1 MKKHYAKI
9 ILIFFLLLTKGAN
22 VYAACSGT
30 IAFTVPT
37 GVCAGS
43 VATFTNTTTIADT
56 CIWKWGDL
64 SANTV
69 VNNTSS
75 QSHTYT
81 NAGTYTVWLIKRIT
95 SPACRDSVS
104 HTITISP
111 LPTASFTVVNP
122 GVCSLTPIQFTN
134 TSSGT
139 GLTYSWAFGDGTTS
153 TASSPSHQF
162 DAYGN
167 GGNQSFSVTL
177 TATNSS
183 GCSAS
188 VTNSVS
194 VINRPDAS
202 LAFSGGI
209 NSDCNS
215 GSSPFTLSVFNNS
228 LFTTNVTNYNI
239 NWGDGSANLSNNT
252 FLPLTTTTHA
262 YTNLGYSNIVFT
274 LTSSTGCNDTA
285 NYQFFKGSNP
295 SVGLA
300 ILGGTVGCL
309 PQAYTFNVTNVSAN
323 TPGTTY
329 TVAVNDNSASIAYT
343 QSSIPS
349 SVSHV
354 FNVTSC
360 GANAGTFT
368 NAFKIE
374 IVATNPCGSSS
385 AEVKPIVI
393 SEKPEASFTMSP
405 TPNAC
410 TNQIVTFT
418 NTSIPPNSANYVSNN
433 YVCNSNTD
441 AFWSITPATG
451 WTLSSGSTG
460 VPGFIPGS
468 NIIGVQF
475 TQAGNYNIKLTVSG
489 NTSVCGND
497 TISQNICIT
506 NPIVPAFTV
515 SNNSGCA
522 PLNITT
528 NNTTPQPTCGT
539 NTYSWAVTYSATSLC
554 DNVSAFTFTSGTTA
568 SSTSP
573 SFQFTNAGTYTIT
586 LSVTNV
592 CGILT
597 TTRTVVVKKKPLATV
612 SPISGSCILP
622 YIINPTLTDTNC
634 AANALTYTWTFGGG
648 IPATSTSA
656 SPTNI
661 SFAATG
667 NHIVTANVTNE
678 CGTTTSTTNFTIVP
692 NTPVTVSPAS
702 VSICAGAST
711 TLTASNASNYSW
723 SPAAGLSA
731 STGNTVTANPTSTTI
746 YTITGTSGTCS
757 STAQVTVTVN
767 PLPTITIS
775 PSSSTICIGQNVT
788 LTANGANTYSWLP
801 IAGLNV
807 ANVASVTANPNIT
820 TLYTVTGTSTNGCS
834 STQTVNVT
842 VNPLPTVNAGATPQ
856 QFCNTNTPIQLTGFS
871 PAGGLWSGTGV
882 TSTGVF
888 TPSIVGVNSVTLN
901 YSYTDPITTCTNSST
916 ITASVNN
923 PTVANAGNGFN
934 ICANASQ
941 VALTGFTPA
950 NGAWSGAGVTGN
962 NFNPSGASIG
972 TNILTY
978 SIGAGSCLSTDTIQ
992 VIVNA
997 LPTIT
1002 ISPSSSTIC
1011 IGQNVSLTASGANTY
1026 SWLPTTGLNVANVA
1040 SVTANPS
1047 ITTLYS
1053 VTGTST
1059 NGCSTTQTV
1068 NVTVNPLPTVN
1079 AGATPQQ
1086 FCNTN
1091 TPIQLTGFSPAGGL
1105 WSGIGVTSSGLFN
1118 PATAGVG
1125 PTTLTYTFTD
1135 PNGCVNSSTITAN
1148 VTSPQVASA
1157 GNGFSICT
1165 NASQVAL
1172 TGFTPAG
1179 GTWSG
1184 SGISGDNFNPSGA
1197 SIGTNILTYSIGA
1210 ASCLSTD
1217 TVHVTVNSLPTIT
1230 ISPSSSTICIGQN
1243 VSLTAS
1249 GANTYSWLPTTGLNV
1264 ANVASVTANPSI
1276 TTLYSVTGTSTNG
1289 CSTTQTV
1296 NVTVN
1301 PLPTV
1306 NAGATPQQF
1315 CNTNTPIQLIGF
1327 SPAGGLWNGTGVTSS
1342 GLFNPATAGV
1352 GPTTLTYTFTDPNG
1366 CVNSSTITAN
1376 VTSPQVAD
1384 AGNGFSICTNAS
1396 QVALTGF
1403 TPSGGTWSGSGISGD
1418 NFNPSGASIGTNI
1431 LTYSIGAASCLSTDT
1446 VHVTVNPLPTITI
1459 SPSSSTICIGQNVS
1473 LTASGANTYAWLPTA
1488 GLNVANVAS
1497 VTANPSITTLYTVT
1511 GTSTNGCSSTQN
1523 VNVAVNPLP
1532 TVNAGLDIPFC
1543 NTNSTNQLTGF
1554 IPAGGTWSGNGVSA
1568 LGVFNPSIAGNG
1580 IWDLVYTHTDVNGCS
1595 NSDTLKA
1602 TVTSPTNANAG
1613 DGFSICKNTADTLL
1627 SGATPPGGIW
1637 SGTGIVGSSF
1647 SATIATVG
1655 NHILTYTTGTG
1666 SCLTT
1671 DTLNINVVAL
1681 PSVSV
1686 TANPTTICYGLSTD
1700 LNASGA
1706 STYSWLPNI
1715 GLSSSIGAS
1724 VNAIPLNSSYYFVE
1738 GTDSYG
1744 CKNKDSV
1751 YINVNPLP
1759 IVNAGAD
1766 EQYCNQNIPIQ
1777 LGGFSPLN
1785 GVWSGIGISAGGLY
1799 TPSLG
1804 GVGIFDLIYTFTDG
1818 NGCINSDTL
1827 SSTVINPTQANAG
1840 LDTAICQS
1848 LATVNFAGLPS
1859 GGFWSGLHI
1868 SSTGIFT
1875 PDSAGNY
1882 TITYT
1887 FGSGTCQTSDT
1898 KNIVVHAL
1906 PAVNVGPDIDIC
1918 ASAPPI
1924 TLTTNIAGG
1933 TWQGT
1938 GIINSANGIFNP
1950 SLIAAGTS
1958 SSIVYQVASTS
1969 TGCINTDSLI
1979 LNVRPL
1985 PLVLFDSL
1993 PLGCANTPIQ
2003 FINNT
2008 IGDNTFLWS
2017 FGDGSNSSL
2026 IQANHIYTTNDTFT
2040 VRLIATSNFGCIDS
2054 AQQQMIITVPPVSNF
2069 FDNQTTICGNQLISF
2084 TNTSFA
2090 QFSTFSWNFDNGII
2104 SNLETPPPITFQL
2117 YAASDTNYYVTLT
2130 VDNICGTSSHV
2141 DTIRLIAYPTAD
2153 FAYFPEVVC
2162 AGNPISFSNAS
2173 FGYGNSYQW
2182 YINGN
2187 LVSTNTILP
2196 NQTFTTSL
2204 IDSVYVV
2211 KLVSTNFC
2219 GTTSRTDS
2227 ITVYPATVTAF
2238 FTVDSSFS
2246 CLGQTVNFISSVA
2259 SYHYIVW
2266 KYGDG
2271 INSIDTI
2278 PYHNYLTPGTY
2289 TVWQI
2294 VYGYCGID
2302 SISRNVTVSPNPMP
2316 DFSFVNPI
2324 CGKDTAV
2331 FTNLTLGNNNFYS
2344 WNFGDGQS
2352 ANDYSTSHHYYLP
2365 NNLTST
2371 YIVTLIVTDASTLCK
2386 DSLTSPITVLTNP
2399 IANFSILDNEVCL
2412 GSPIVA
2418 NAVQSSGLNYVW
2430 SISNGETIVGNQMN
2444 YLFPDTGQYSFNLS
2458 VNDNF
2463 QCKDDTVYNFVF
2475 VRPNALANFSTTQ
2488 QPPCAYNSNLLF
2500 TNGSTL
2506 SNSYSWDFGINGN
2519 SNFQTP
2525 SPINFNEPSTF
2536 DATLIANNIYNCP
2549 DTITKPIEIV
2559 IKPKAIFA
2567 APDSVCQ
2574 KQEFQIQNSSTNSTI
2589 FEWSANGFVFSN
2601 QLTPLYESN
2610 NIGNL
2615 NLQLIATSN
2624 YDATCMDTAYKA
2636 VKVNGIPSA
2645 TFNSYAIDTVIDG
2658 RSFTPC
2664 GGYFMFVPDFNK
2676 NDILYNWNLGNGL
2689 NSTQV
2694 KPKAFY
2700 ELNGDYQIELE
2711 VENRFGCTNKTDTLI
2726 NINCDG
2732 NIVLPNALA
2741 PSSSDTSLA
2750 WFIPKGKYIEKLKIE
2765 IFSPWGERVW
2775 FTDKLDKEGSPTE
2788 YWDGTYN
2795 NQLLPQG
2802 AFLVKVNAIF
2812 SSKPAFVKTFYITL
2826 IR

>member
-9 ILIFFLLLTKGAN
+9 ILIFFLLLIKGVN

-153 TASSPSHQF
+153 TAISPSHQF
-162 DAYGN
+162 DAYGD
-167 GGNQSFSVTL
+167 GGNQTFSVTL

-202 LAFSGGI
+202 LAFAGGI

-506 NPIVPAFTV
+506 NPIVPAFTI
-515 SNNSGCA
+515 SNTNGCA

-592 CGILT
+592 CGTLT

-634 AANALTYTWTFGGG
+634 AANALTYSWTFGGG

-661 SFAATG
+661 SFATTG

-731 STGNTVTANPTSTTI
+731 TTGNTVTANPTTTTT
-746 YTITGTSGTCS
+746 YTITGTSGTCT

-801 IAGLNV
+801 TAGLNV
-807 ANVASVTANPNIT
+807 ANVASVTANPIIT
-820 TLYTVTGTSTNGCS
+820 TLYSVTGTSTNGCS

-882 TSTGVF
+882 TSTG
-888 TPSIVGVNSVTLN
+888 S
-901 YSYTDPITTCTNSST
+901 
-916 ITASVNN
+916 
-923 PTVANAGNGFN
+923 
-934 ICANASQ
+934 
-941 VALTGFTPA
+941 
-950 NGAWSGAGVTGN
+950 
-962 NFNPSGASIG
+962 
-972 TNILTY
+972 
-978 SIGAGSCLSTDTIQ
+978 
-992 VIVNA
+992 
-997 LPTIT
+997 
-1002 ISPSSSTIC
+1002 
-1011 IGQNVSLTASGANTY
+1011 
-1026 SWLPTTGLNVANVA
+1026 
-1040 SVTANPS
+1040 
-1047 ITTLYS
+1047 
-1053 VTGTST
+1053 
-1059 NGCSTTQTV
+1059 
-1068 NVTVNPLPTVN
+1068 
-1079 AGATPQQ
+1079 
-1086 FCNTN
+1086 
-1091 TPIQLTGFSPAGGL
+1091 
-1105 WSGIGVTSSGLFN
+1105 FN

-1148 VTSPQVASA
+1148 VTSPQVADAGNGFSICTNASQVALTGFTPAGGTWSGSGISGDNFNPSSASIGTNILTYSIGAASCLSTDTIQVIVNPLPTITISPSSSTICVGQSVTLTASGANTYSWLPTTGLNVANVASVTANPIITTLYTATGISTNGCSSTQTINVAVNPLPTVNAGATPQQFCNTNTPIQLTGFSPAGGLWSGTGVASTGSFNPATAGVGPTTLTYTFTDANGCVNSSTITANVTSPQVADA

-1217 TVHVTVNSLPTIT
+1217 T
-1230 ISPSSSTICIGQN
+1230 
-1243 VSLTAS
+1243 
-1249 GANTYSWLPTTGLNV
+1249 
-1264 ANVASVTANPSI
+1264 
-1276 TTLYSVTGTSTNG
+1276 
-1289 CSTTQTV
+1289 
-1296 NVTVN
+1296 
-1301 PLPTV
+1301 
-1306 NAGATPQQF
+1306 
-1315 CNTNTPIQLIGF
+1315 IQVI
-1327 SPAGGLWNGTGVTSS
+1327 
-1342 GLFNPATAGV
+1342 
-1352 GPTTLTYTFTDPNG
+1352 
-1366 CVNSSTITAN
+1366 
-1376 VTSPQVAD
+1376 
-1384 AGNGFSICTNAS
+1384 
-1396 QVALTGF
+1396 
-1403 TPSGGTWSGSGISGD
+1403 
-1418 NFNPSGASIGTNI
+1418 
-1431 LTYSIGAASCLSTDT
+1431 
-1446 VHVTVNPLPTITI
+1446 VNPLPTITI
-1459 SPSSSTICIGQNVS
+1459 SPSSSTICVGQSVT
-1473 LTASGANTYAWLPTA
+1473 LTASGANTYSWLPTA

-1497 VTANPSITTLYTVT
+1497 VTANPIITTLYIAT
-1511 GTSTNGCSSTQN
+1511 GISTNGCSSTQTI
-1523 VNVAVNPLP
+1523 NVAVNPLP

-1554 IPAGGTWSGNGVSA
+1554 IPGGGTWSGNGVTA

-1580 IWDLVYTHTDVNGCS
+1580 IWDLVYTYTDVNGCS

-1613 DGFSICKNTADTLL
+1613 DGFSICKNTLDTLL

-1637 SGTGIVGSSF
+1637 SGTGVVGSSF
-1647 SATIATVG
+1647 SATIAPVG
-1655 NHILTYTTGTG
+1655 NHILTYSTGTG

-1681 PSVSV
+1681 PAVSV
-1686 TANPTTICYGLSTD
+1686 TANPTTICYGLSTI

-1777 LGGFSPLN
+1777 FSGFSPLN

-1799 TPSLG
+1799 TPSVG

-1818 NGCINSDTL
+1818 NGCINSDTI

-1859 GGFWSGLHI
+1859 GGVWSGLHI
-1868 SSTGIFT
+1868 SPTGIFT

-1898 KNIVVHAL
+1898 KNIIVHAL
-1906 PAVNVGPDIDIC
+1906 PPVNVGPDIDVC

-1938 GIINSANGIFNP
+1938 GIIKSANGIFNP
-1950 SLIAAGTS
+1950 TLIAAGTS

-2054 AQQQMIITVPPVSNF
+2054 AQHQMIITVPPVSNF

-2117 YAASDTNYYVTLT
+2117 YAAADTNYYVTLT
-2130 VDNICGTSSHV
+2130 VDNICGTSSYV

-2182 YINGN
+2182 FINGN

-2196 NQTFTTSL
+2196 NQTFTASL

-2246 CLGQTVNFISSVA
+2246 CLGQTVNFINSVA

-2352 ANDYSTSHHYYLP
+2352 ASDYSTSHHYFLP

-2371 YIVTLIVTDASTLCK
+2371 YIVKLIVTDAATLCK
-2386 DSLTSPITVLTNP
+2386 DSLSSPITVLTNP

-2444 YLFPDTGQYSFNLS
+2444 FLFTDTGQYSFNLN

-2463 QCKDDTVYNFVF
+2463 QCNDDTTYNFVF

-2506 SNSYSWDFGINGN
+2506 SNSYLWDFGINGN

-2574 KQEFQIQNSSTNSTI
+2574 KQEFQLQNNSINSTI
-2589 FEWSANGFVFSN
+2589 FEWATNGFIFSN
-2601 QLTPLYESN
+2601 QSSPFYESN

-2624 YDATCMDTAYKA
+2624 YDATCMDTAYKS

-2645 TFNSYAIDTVIDG
+2645 TFNSYSIDTVIDG
-2658 RSFTPC
+2658 TSFTPC

-2676 NDILYNWNLGNGL
+2676 NDILYNWNLANNL
-2689 NSTQV
+2689 ISTTV

-2700 ELNGDYQIELE
+2700 ELNGDYEIELQ
-2711 VENRFGCTNKTDTLI
+2711 VENRFGCTNKTDTII

-2741 PSSSDTSLA
+2741 PSSNDTSLA

-2775 FTDKLDKEGSPTE
+2775 YTDKLDEEGSPTE
-2788 YWDGTYN
+2788 HWDGTYN

-2812 SSKPAFVKTFYITL
+2812 SSKPAFIKTFYITL